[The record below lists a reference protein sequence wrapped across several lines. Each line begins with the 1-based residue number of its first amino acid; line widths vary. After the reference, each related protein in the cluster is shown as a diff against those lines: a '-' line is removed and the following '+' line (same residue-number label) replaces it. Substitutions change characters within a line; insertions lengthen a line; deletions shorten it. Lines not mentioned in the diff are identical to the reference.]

1 MKLVANA
8 LQVFSQCRAQS
19 LAPMAPNGGWEKIKS
34 IMDSGATVS
43 VGPPDAIKA
52 YPVTEGAA
60 VKAGV
65 TYEIADGTSIPNLGE
80 RQAAVMNIN
89 GTVAAKHQQVAGVSH
104 HLTAVRQEMK
114 AGKMV
119 VFDSEGRFTLNKFTG
134 ECVPIEDDG
143 TNFTQEE
150 LVIPQSEL
158 ANVLRNSVQGST
170 QDFHW
175 PAN

>member
-1 MKLVANA
+1 MV
-8 LQVFSQCRAQS
+8 
-19 LAPMAPNGGWEKIKS
+19 
-34 IMDSGATVS
+34 SGATVS

-89 GTVAAKHQQVAGVSH
+89 GTISAKHQQVAGVSH

-114 AGKMV
+114 AGKAV
-119 VFDSEGRFTLNKFTG
+119 IFDSEGCFTLNKITG
-134 ECVPIEDDG
+134 
-143 TNFTQEE
+143 
-150 LVIPQSEL
+150 
-158 ANVLRNSVQGST
+158 
-170 QDFHW
+170 
-175 PAN
+175 

>member
-1 MKLVANA
+1 M
-8 LQVFSQCRAQS
+8 QDTIIGT
-19 LAPMAPNGGWEKIKS
+19 NGTQWR
-34 IMDSGATVS
+34 
-43 VGPPDAIKA
+43 VGEDQIDHGFRSNRQRWTARRIKA

-119 VFDSEGRFTLNKFTG
+119 VFDSEGCYTLNKFTG
-134 ECVPIEDDG
+134 
-143 TNFTQEE
+143 
-150 LVIPQSEL
+150 
-158 ANVLRNSVQGST
+158 
-170 QDFHW
+170 
-175 PAN
+175 